1 MTLHTRRIMVW
12 KRVIPDLASK
22 NGYLMHLLLALAGI
36 HMIIHQSEVV
46 STSRNDETDTV
57 DLTVIVEHHQ
67 IGLQGFRE
75 EISCISS
82 SNAESVFSG
91 SMLLVGFAFA
101 SLKVQEL
108 NPLAAPPRE
117 AVISAGTS
125 DSTNGILRLNW
136 LYLNRGVSTVIG
148 EQWETLKMS
157 RLRQILAIPNRDE
170 TWKELSFD
178 APSSRLSHCSQRIV
192 KFAEGAGQAVAN
204 LKASLNMFDSA
215 ENMVSSDWETPSN
228 SPTMAPGWVAEANSG
243 AIDVLDKAYA
253 RAISVLNFA
262 VTESPASLEIQ
273 LDFEE
278 AAILS
283 WPIDLPSQFL
293 ALLGRSEHDNL
304 HGYSLVILAHLY
316 LLNTLVDTW
325 FMRGS
330 FEREILKINTL
341 IESLHESQ
349 LTAFMMWPNEVL
361 KLPLPYVGTP

>member
-1 MTLHTRRIMVW
+1 
-12 KRVIPDLASK
+12 
-22 NGYLMHLLLALAGI
+22 
-36 HMIIHQSEVV
+36 
-46 STSRNDETDTV
+46 
-57 DLTVIVEHHQ
+57 
-67 IGLQGFRE
+67 
-75 EISCISS
+75 
-82 SNAESVFSG
+82 
-91 SMLLVGFAFA
+91 
-101 SLKVQEL
+101 
-108 NPLAAPPRE
+108 
-117 AVISAGTS
+117 
-125 DSTNGILRLNW
+125 
-136 LYLNRGVSTVIG
+136 
-148 EQWETLKMS
+148 MS
-157 RLRQILAIPNRDE
+157 RLWQILAIPNRDE
-170 TWKELSFD
+170 IWKEMSFD

-204 LKASLNMFDSA
+204 LKASLNMFESV

-228 SPTMAPGWVAEANSG
+228 SPAMAPGWVAEANSG

-349 LTAFMMWPNEVL
+349 LAAIMMWPNEVL
-361 KLPLPYVGTP
+361 KLSLAYVGTP